1 MMTMIPYR
9 TAMSTRPYDT
19 FADNFFRSFFGDTQN
34 ESFRVDV
41 QDKGDAYMI
50 EADLPGVTRENIHVD
65 LNEDV
70 LTISAEKTENVEEK
84 TENGYIMRE
93 RRTGKASRSFNVE
106 GIRKEDITAAYENG
120 VLTLTLPK
128 QVEAPKENH
137 RRIEIA

>member
-1 MMTMIPYR
+1 MTMIPYR
-9 TAMSTRPYDT
+9 TAMSARPYDA
-19 FADNFFRSFFGDTQN
+19 FADNFFRSLFGNTQN

-41 QDKGDAYMI
+41 QDKGDAYVI
-50 EADLPGVTRENIHVD
+50 EADLPGVARENIHVD

-70 LTISAEKTENVEEK
+70 LTISAEKAENAEEK
-84 TENGYIMRE
+84 ENGYIMRE

-106 GIRKEDITAAYENG
+106 GIRKEDISAAYENG

-128 QVEAPKENH
+128 QVEAPKETH

>member
-9 TAMSTRPYDT
+9 TAMSARPYDA
-19 FADNFFRSFFGDTQN
+19 FADNFFRSLFGHTQN
-34 ESFRVDV
+34 EAFRVDV
-41 QDKGDAYMI
+41 QDKGDAYVI
-50 EADLPGVTRENIHVD
+50 EADLPGVARENIHVD

-70 LTISAEKTENVEEK
+70 LTISAEKAENAEEK
-84 TENGYIMRE
+84 ENGYIMRE

-106 GIRKEDITAAYENG
+106 GIRKEDISAAYENG

-128 QVEAPKENH
+128 QVEAPKETH

>member
-9 TAMSTRPYDT
+9 TAMSARPYDA
-19 FADNFFRSFFGDTQN
+19 FADNFFRSLFGNTQN

-41 QDKGDAYMI
+41 QDKGDAYVI
-50 EADLPGVTRENIHVD
+50 EADLPGVARENIHVD

-70 LTISAEKTENVEEK
+70 LTISAEKAENAEEK
-84 TENGYIMRE
+84 ENGYIMRE
-93 RRTGKASRSFNVE
+93 RRIGKASRSFNVE
-106 GIRKEDITAAYENG
+106 GIRKEDISAAYENG

-128 QVEAPKENH
+128 QVEAPKETH

>member
-9 TAMSTRPYDT
+9 TAMSARPYDA
-19 FADNFFRSFFGDTQN
+19 FADNFFRSLFGNTQN

-41 QDKGDAYMI
+41 QDKGDAYVI
-50 EADLPGVTRENIHVD
+50 EADLPGVARENIHVD

-70 LTISAEKTENVEEK
+70 LTISAEKVENAEEK
-84 TENGYIMRE
+84 ENGYIMRE

-106 GIRKEDITAAYENG
+106 GIRKEDISAAYENG

-128 QVEAPKENH
+128 QVEAPKETH

>member
-9 TAMSTRPYDT
+9 TAMSARPYDA
-19 FADNFFRSFFGDTQN
+19 FADNFFRSLFGSTQN

-41 QDKGDAYMI
+41 QDKGDAYVI
-50 EADLPGVTRENIHVD
+50 EADLPGVARENIHVD

-70 LTISAEKTENVEEK
+70 LTISAEKAENAEEK
-84 TENGYIMRE
+84 ENGYIMRE
-93 RRTGKASRSFNVE
+93 RRIGKASRSFNVE
-106 GIRKEDITAAYENG
+106 GIRKEDISAAYENG

-128 QVEAPKENH
+128 QVEAPKETH

>member
-9 TAMSTRPYDT
+9 TAMSARPYDA
-19 FADNFFRSFFGDTQN
+19 FADNFFRSLFGNTQN

-41 QDKGDAYMI
+41 QDKGDAYVI
-50 EADLPGVTRENIHVD
+50 EADLPGVARENIHVD

-70 LTISAEKTENVEEK
+70 LTISAEKAENAEEK
-84 TENGYIMRE
+84 ENGYIMRE

-106 GIRKEDITAAYENG
+106 GIRKEDISAAYENG

-128 QVEAPKENH
+128 QVEAPKETH

>member
-9 TAMSTRPYDT
+9 TAMSTRPYDS
-19 FADNFFRSFFGDTQN
+19 FADNFFHSFFGDAQN

-50 EADLPGVTRENIHVD
+50 EADLPGMARENIHVD

-70 LTISAEKTENVEEK
+70 LTISAEKAENVEEK
-84 TENGYIMRE
+84 AENGYIMRE

-106 GIRKEDITAAYENG
+106 GITAAYENG

-128 QVEAPKENH
+128 QVEAPKETH

>member
-9 TAMSTRPYDT
+9 TAMSARPYDA
-19 FADNFFRSFFGDTQN
+19 FADNFFRSLFGNTQN

-41 QDKGDAYMI
+41 QDKEDAYVI
-50 EADLPGVTRENIHVD
+50 EADLPGVARENIHVD

-70 LTISAEKTENVEEK
+70 LTISAEKAENAEEK
-84 TENGYIMRE
+84 ENGYIMRE

-106 GIRKEDITAAYENG
+106 GIRKEDISAAYENG

-128 QVEAPKENH
+128 QVEAPKETH

>member
-9 TAMSTRPYDT
+9 TAMSARPYDA
-19 FADNFFRSFFGDTQN
+19 FADNFFRSLFGNTQN

-41 QDKGDAYMI
+41 QDKGDAYVI
-50 EADLPGVTRENIHVD
+50 EADLPGVARENIHVD

-70 LTISAEKTENVEEK
+70 LTISAEKAENAEEK
-84 TENGYIMRE
+84 ENGYIMRE

-106 GIRKEDITAAYENG
+106 GIRKEDISAAYENG

-128 QVEAPKENH
+128 QVEAPKDTH

>member
-9 TAMSTRPYDT
+9 TAMSARPYDA
-19 FADNFFRSFFGDTQN
+19 FADNFFRSLFGNTQN

-41 QDKGDAYMI
+41 QDKGDAYVI
-50 EADLPGVTRENIHVD
+50 EADLPGVARENIHVD

-70 LTISAEKTENVEEK
+70 LTISTEKAENAEEK
-84 TENGYIMRE
+84 ENGYIMRE

-106 GIRKEDITAAYENG
+106 GIRKEDISAAYENG

-128 QVEAPKENH
+128 QIEAPKETH